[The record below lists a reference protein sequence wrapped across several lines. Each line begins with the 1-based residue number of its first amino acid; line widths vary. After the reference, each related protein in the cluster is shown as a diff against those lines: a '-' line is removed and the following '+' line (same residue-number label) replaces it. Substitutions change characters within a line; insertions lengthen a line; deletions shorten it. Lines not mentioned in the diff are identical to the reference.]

1 MLYPLAYYPVIND
14 IETIIAK
21 NDCFGLH
28 FHDFVGHD
36 ADLKNIRVLV
46 GELVHAKPA
55 RRRADAADVVF
66 HKIAAAPS

>member
-1 MLYPLAYYPVIND
+1 LYPLAYYPVIND

-36 ADLKNIRVLV
+36 ADLKNI
-46 GELVHAKPA
+46 HAKPA